1 MEIKLSKPFTFEGK
15 EYAELILDLD
25 GITGRDLIKAEAEA
39 RIIAG
44 PAAAPVAELSK
55 PYHAVVAAKAA
66 GVPVD
71 LILALPAK
79 DFTKITMA
87 VQDFLLE

>member
-1 MEIKLSKPFTFEGK
+1 MEIKLSKPIIFEGK
-15 EYAELILDLD
+15 EYTELTLDLD
-25 GITGRDLIKAEAEA
+25 GITGRDLLKVEAEA

-44 PAAAPVAELSK
+44 SAAALVAELSK
-55 PYHAVVAAKAA
+55 SYHAVVAAKAA

-79 DFTKITMA
+79 DFTKITVA
-87 VQDFLLE
+87 VQNFLFE